1 MIEDVRIINFKK
13 VKDSRGYFSKIFSE
27 KFFNINNIKFKT
39 KEHFIS
45 FSKKDVIRGMHYQSG
60 RYAQN
65 KLVYVISGKIN
76 DVFIDLRKSSKTYLR
91 TQNIVL
97 SSVNN
102 VEGCTSSLAN
112 WTQAYTTSSSQ
123 TTLVVSGLAAD
134 VSYEFMVS
142 AISSIGLGPTTRP
155 VNATT
160 LSSEVPLAPHYTSI
174 SILSSHSFL
183 LSSSAF
189 A

>member
-1 MIEDVRIINFKK
+1 MIEGVKIINFIK
-13 VKDSRGYFSKIFSE
+13 VKDSRGYFSKIFNE

-76 DVFIDLRKSSKTYLR
+76 DVFIDLRKNSKTYLR

-97 SSVNN
+97 SSANN
-102 VEGCTSSLAN
+102 K
-112 WTQAYTTSSSQ
+112 
-123 TTLVVSGLAAD
+123 
-134 VSYEFMVS
+134 
-142 AISSIGLGPTTRP
+142 AIFLPRGVAHGFRVLSESSIIGYLVDNFYNKAHDKG
-155 VNATT
+155 V
-160 LSSEVPLAPHYTSI
+160 LWSSINYQWKIKNPNVSKRDKNFPSLDQYDY
-174 SILSSHSFL
+174 
-183 LSSSAF
+183 
-189 A
+189 